1 MYLNIHSL
9 STAVSTGNVSAIDA
23 TVSTVS
29 INKNDNDTVTIIH
42 LVYRSYWYHIG
53 DCISRRS

>member
-1 MYLNIHSL
+1 MNIHSL

-29 INKNDNDTVTIIH
+29 INKMKIMIQ
-42 LVYRSYWYHIG
+42 YM
-53 DCISRRS
+53 